1 MAKIEYTNPVR
12 HGLQWIVY
20 YYCSGENDARQSNPF
35 ETREEAVEWATNDG
49 ANLKLADNHLTGE
62 PS

>member
-20 YYCSGENDARQSNPF
+20 YYFSGENDARRSNPF
-35 ETREEAVEWATNDG
+35 ETREEAVKWVTNDG
-49 ANLKLADNHLTGE
+49 AKDKLASAYAGQDL
-62 PS
+62 